1 MGSSRDWSFPG
12 SVPLLPGTGLTFF
25 SVLRRSLCLVLSLL
39 YSFHPI
45 PPSAFP
51 LRAVFTPLLCST
63 FTTTFQLT
71 CQSPYPVPDTRP
83 STLEVLIHSYS
94 PQKAYEASL
103 GFILIL
109 QTREHVT
116 LFTPGHTASRKQSQ
130 HPRLSSLA
138 LQPIRRPFAAAASL
152 CLSTRRYSYP
162 SVPRHRF
169 FDSHWSLLHPIFLT
183 EVQTV
188 QSRIPATGFEGK
200 NFQRIHPSWN

>member
-12 SVPLLPGTGLTFF
+12 SVPLLQELVLHSFLSYHNL
-25 SVLRRSLCLVLSLL
+25 SVLSSPFMFISLHFTLFLLLRLLRGPFSPLFCVL
-39 YSFHPI
+39 
-45 PPSAFP
+45 PSRLHFN
-51 LRAVFTPLLCST
+51 
-63 FTTTFQLT
+63 
-71 CQSPYPVPDTRP
+71 PVPDTRP

-109 QTREHVT
+109 QTREQVT
-116 LFTPGHTASRKQSQ
+116 LFTQGHTASRKQSQ

-162 SVPRHRF
+162 SVPGQRF
-169 FDSHWSLLHPIFLT
+169 FDSHWSLFHPIFLT

-188 QSRIPATGFEGK
+188 QSRILATGFEGK
-200 NFQRIHPSWN
+200 NFQRIHPRWN